1 LSKKDVK
8 KLNKMLGLEPRPPT
22 KAQMIEELQ
31 AACDDMDLELLT
43 ACAKDWRGALLRKLS
58 IKELRQ
64 TYKEECCAIDIMNGG
79 EGDDA

>member
-1 LSKKDVK
+1 MSKKDVK
-8 KLNKMLGLEPRPPT
+8 KLNKMLGLDPKPPT

-43 ACAKDWRGALLRKLS
+43 ACAKDWRGALLSKLS

-64 TYKEECCAIDIMNGG
+64 TYKEEIHGADLMNGG
-79 EGDDA
+79 EEDA